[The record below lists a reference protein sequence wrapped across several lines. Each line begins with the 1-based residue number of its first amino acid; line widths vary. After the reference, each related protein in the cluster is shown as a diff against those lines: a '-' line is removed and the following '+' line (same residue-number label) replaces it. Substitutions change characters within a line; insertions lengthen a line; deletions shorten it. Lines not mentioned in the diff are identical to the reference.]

1 MAAGLKKP
9 SKNSFEDL
17 TVERDLAIRNI
28 EATIKKMDNELQ
40 TAYKRVEKDSKNT
53 KNKELLNEYD
63 FLAIQEKQIIQT
75 QIKKLK
81 ELYNYINQEE
91 EENNKLIKED
101 KKEIKKEINKLEK
114 VLRK

>member
-1 MAAGLKKP
+1 MVAGI
-9 SKNSFEDL
+9 KNSFNDL
-17 TVERDLAIRNI
+17 EKRDLAIRNI

-40 TAYKRVEKDSKNT
+40 TAYKRVQKDSKDS
-53 KNKELLNEYD
+53 KESKDKELLTEYD
-63 FLAIQEKQIIQT
+63 FLAMQEKQIIQT

-91 EENNKLIKED
+91 EEKNNKLIKED

-114 VLRK
+114 LLRK